1 MKKPISRKAHGIAEW
16 AYIPLTALSPELM
29 RFKDDARP
37 RNLAR
42 IMAGLM
48 LSSAL
53 MTRSE
58 WGLFKMLPFKGHL
71 LGDVGVSTLSLAA
84 PWLAKFSHDTAAR
97 NTFLFIGLTG
107 LLISGLLTQ
116 RKEMPALH

>member
-1 MKKPISRKAHGIAEW
+1 MNKPISRKAHGFAEW

-29 RFKDDARP
+29 HFRNDARP

-48 LSSAL
+48 LTSAL

-58 WGLFKMLPFKGHL
+58 WGLFKVLPFKGHL

-84 PWLAKFSHDTAAR
+84 PWLAKFSQDTAAR
-97 NTFLFIGLTG
+97 NTFLFLGLTG

-116 RKEMPALH
+116 RKEMARG